1 MPRPRY
7 SFSSHRTR
15 RTDNIKKQRPK
26 YPELAKTVVE
36 DSDIILEI
44 LDARFIEETR
54 NKDLEE
60 EILKK
65 NKRIIYILNKADLVE
80 PSKISKE
87 QLKQILPYV
96 FVSCK
101 DRVGIREL
109 RKKIQM
115 ESKKIHKKPLT
126 EDQIKQGF
134 DNRIKVGVIG
144 YPNTGKSSLINTL
157 VGKSAAGVGSDAGFT
172 RGMQKVRLTSEVV
185 LVDTPG
191 VIPKKEYSQSKTEL
205 ITRQT
210 KVGGRSYSQVRNPE
224 EVVHL
229 IMTDHPGVLEEHY
242 KLDTRGD
249 VDELLERLGRKKGIL
264 KKGGESNTDLVA
276 RNILKEWQ
284 TGKIKRGS

>member
-1 MPRPRY
+1 MKPRY

-15 RTDNIKKQRPK
+15 RTENIKKQRPK

-54 NKDLEE
+54 NQELEG

-65 NKRIIYILNKADLVE
+65 GKKIIFILNKADLVDLT
-80 PSKISKE
+80 KIPKE
-87 QLKQILPYV
+87 QLKEIFPYA
-96 FVSCK
+96 FISCK
-101 DRVGIREL
+101 EREGIREL
-109 RKKIQM
+109 RKKIQI
-115 ESKKIHKKPLT
+115 ESKRITKKPLT
-126 EDQIKQGF
+126 DDQIKQGF

-172 RGMQKVRLTSEVV
+172 HGLQKVRLTSEII
-185 LVDTPG
+185 LIDTPG
-191 VIPKKEYSQSKTEL
+191 VIPKEQYSQTKTDKL
-205 ITRQT
+205 TRHT

-224 EVVHL
+224 DVVHL

-242 KLDTRGD
+242 KLDTKGD
-249 VDELLERLGRKKGIL
+249 VDEFLEKLGKKKNLLKR
-264 KKGGESNTDLVA
+264 GGDSNTDMSA
-276 RNILKEWQ
+276 KFILKDWQ
-284 TGKIKRGS
+284 EGKIRK